1 LFTKNTD
8 LIKRIMNLIL
18 VVWIIIAVVISY
30 NSVINIFFDN
40 YQYTYEE
47 YKIKYCKSTT
57 DEDCKRQHESND
69 LNTEREKRNQTKVLI
84 NSTGNILIIGAFM
97 YFLNKDNKEKTTKK
111 STK

>member
-1 LFTKNTD
+1 MFTKNTD

-18 VVWIIIAVVISY
+18 VVWIIIAIVISY

-47 YKIKYCKSTT
+47 YKTKYCNSIA
-57 DEDCKRQHESND
+57 DADCKRQHEAND
-69 LNTEREKRNQTKVLI
+69 LNVEREKRNQTKLLI
-84 NSTGNILIIGAFM
+84 NSTGNIFIIGAFM
-97 YFLNKDNKEKTTKK
+97 YFLNRDNKEKTTKK